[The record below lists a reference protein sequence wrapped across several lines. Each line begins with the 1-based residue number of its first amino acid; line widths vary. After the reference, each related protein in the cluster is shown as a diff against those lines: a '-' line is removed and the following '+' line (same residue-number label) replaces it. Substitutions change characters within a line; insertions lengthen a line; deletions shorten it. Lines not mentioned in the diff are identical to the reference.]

1 MLIAAAAMAAMSGQP
16 ATCMFAMASSLE
28 TETSRWWLIWCRNE
42 YVTLGGGSCSRDQEI
57 NAPPKPLFTQI
68 SMSGVPLAIATT
80 KYAVCNEH
88 RSARVVS
95 FGA

>member
-57 NAPPKPLFTQI
+57 NAPPKPLFRRV
-68 SMSGVPLAIATT
+68 VP
-80 KYAVCNEH
+80 EH
-88 RSARVVS
+88 HFAGTLRSAYNLN
-95 FGA
+95 A